1 MTNISFTG
9 KTGSID
15 FDVNGDLKDASYK
28 VLNLVQ
34 NEDDKLEWK
43 KVGSWTKEKRLILE
57 TVIWPGDTL
66 IMPVGIDTTKI
77 IVATNTEKPFIF
89 YSRPTSGDGECATGE
104 VCLQANNS
112 NRADIERAFD
122 EFEKGGNNGNYSD
135 FMRCCTGLCVDLLNK
150 ISADLGIN
158 YELYLVA
165 DLNHGAMSNGSWN
178 GMVADLM
185 TGTAD
190 VAISSFSITSE
201 RSRVIDFTAPF
212 FHSGFSTLVAKKER
226 DQTLGAFLA
235 PLSPEVWSLIFTM
248 GFVVAIG
255 LTIFEWHSP
264 YGLHPRGRNR
274 EVTFGFPSALTNT
287 YAILFCNTMKTKP
300 PKCMTSRMMLNI
312 WGGFSLFFFSS
323 YTANLAAF
331 LAGQMSYLRIE
342 GIHDSKVSL
351 TDITFLLY
359 FHTTCRSD

>member
-1 MTNISFTG
+1 MINTTFQG
-9 KTGSID
+9 KTGKIELNK
-15 FDVNGDLKDASYK
+15 NGDLTDATYN
-28 VLNLVQ
+28 VLNLVLQ
-34 NEDDKLEWK
+34 GSSDDEYKSWKPVGHWVKGKL
-43 KVGSWTKEKRLILE
+43 LLE
-57 TVIWPGDTL
+57 TVVWPGDTL
-66 IMPVGIDTTKI
+66 IMPVGIDTQKI
-77 IVATNTEKPFIF
+77 IVATNEEKPFIF
-89 YSRPTSGDGECATGE
+89 FSKPTGVDGECSTGR

-112 NRADIERAFD
+112 NRADIERAFE
-122 EFEKGGNNGNYSD
+122 EFGKSNGGGNYSVYK
-135 FMRCCTGLCVDLLNK
+135 RCCTGLCVDLLNK
-150 ISADLGIN
+150 ISMDLGIH

-165 DLNHGAMSNGSWN
+165 DYNHGALENGSWN
-178 GMVADLM
+178 GMVGDLM

-201 RSRVIDFTAPF
+201 RSQVIDFTAPF

-248 GFVVAIG
+248 GFIVAVG

-264 YGLHPRGRNR
+264 YGLHPKGRNR
-274 EVTFGFPSALTNT
+274 GTTFGFPSALTNT

-312 WGGFSLFFFSS
+312 WGGFSLIFFSS

-331 LAGQMSYLRIE
+331 LAGQMSYLRLE
-342 GIHDSKVSL
+342 GIHDPRVS
-351 TDITFLLY
+351 
-359 FHTTCRSD
+359 